1 MSTRQMKADLTPN
14 QIVEAVKQLSLPDLE
29 TVTDQVILI
38 RAQRK
43 VPHLSRRETELLKQ
57 INMGMPE
64 TIWQSYRPL
73 RDKLEAEELTETE
86 HAELIRL
93 VDLIEAYNVER
104 LNWLIELAQ
113 LRNQSVR
120 VLMDELGIHPADA

>member
-1 MSTRQMKADLTPN
+1 MKADLTPT
-14 QIVEAVKQLSLPDLE
+14 QIVEAVKQLSLTDLE

-43 VPHLSRRETELLKQ
+43 VPHLSRRETELLQQ
-57 INMGMPE
+57 INLGMPQ

-73 RDKLEAEELTETE
+73 KEKLEAENLTEEE

-93 VDLIEAYNVER
+93 IDEIEAYNVER